1 MQNHFY
7 FSKPS
12 NSWKEQK
19 NTFISKID
27 SVHSTKLIVMVV
39 PHFTCDIIM
48 VPFATCAPNIANIS
62 CWKLHSNHSCILIKE
77 AYWIIMHLY
86 LVKQFKIFFNSRID
100 SCIGIICHHKDFTG
114 QVLIRKTLFHPET
127 TNFNTKKDF
136 FWQGTNPQMGPICS
150 EWYSQSDHWK
160 ILEPPWSVLDTEPH
174 GLKTLDITP
183 KCGIKPLT
191 IPLHSPNGW
200 QMPAFSAV
208 QGDCLRVYWSSVMST
223 SCPYLLWFPGS
234 PWNPVIAGQVWCPY
248 SPTDGL
254 GSIQG

>member
-86 LVKQFKIFFNSRID
+86 LVKQRYN
-100 SCIGIICHHKDFTG
+100 
-114 QVLIRKTLFHPET
+114 
-127 TNFNTKKDF
+127 
-136 FWQGTNPQMGPICS
+136 
-150 EWYSQSDHWK
+150 
-160 ILEPPWSVLDTEPH
+160 
-174 GLKTLDITP
+174 
-183 KCGIKPLT
+183 
-191 IPLHSPNGW
+191 SPNG
-200 QMPAFSAV
+200 PHL
-208 QGDCLRVYWSSVMST
+208 LRVVQPIRS
-223 SCPYLLWFPGS
+223 LENPGTTLVS
-234 PWNPVIAGQVWCPY
+234 IGHWTPWPENPGYHTQVWDKASDNP
-248 SPTDGL
+248 L
-254 GSIQG
+254 A